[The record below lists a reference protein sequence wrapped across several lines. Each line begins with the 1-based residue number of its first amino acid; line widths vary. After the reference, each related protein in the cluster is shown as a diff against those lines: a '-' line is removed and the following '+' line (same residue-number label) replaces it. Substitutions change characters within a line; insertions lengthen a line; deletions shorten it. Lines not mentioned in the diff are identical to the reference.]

1 MQAKDLIDFKDN
13 LKSDLK
19 PIKIKHFSVGTK
31 FNNSLLTRFRTGR
44 TSLNLHKY
52 TIGQIDDP
60 SCTCHYKEESPTH
73 FMIDCFLYTAESQ
86 TLFGLVEHY
95 IPKFTTFTKKR
106 KYELLISGLKIDNP
120 DYYDLNRNIT
130 FAVQNYIIQAK
141 RFLPPTPPP
150 SPIN

>member
-1 MQAKDLIDFKDN
+1 
-13 LKSDLK
+13 
-19 PIKIKHFSVGTK
+19 
-31 FNNSLLTRFRTGR
+31 
-44 TSLNLHKY
+44 
-52 TIGQIDDP
+52 
-60 SCTCHYKEESPTH
+60 
-73 FMIDCFLYTAESQ
+73 MIDCFLYTVERQ

-130 FAVQNYIIQAK
+130 FAVQNYIIQTK
-141 RFLPPTPPP
+141 RFLPPPPPP